1 MKIFGGASSKGLTGL
16 PNFGVGGGQ
25 CSAPPPSDPSGS
37 GITAK
42 GCGHSGIILHVGQPC
57 FDEFFMA
64 CVLGS
69 RNKSWQ
75 RRLILDK
82 FSNEYSQMR
91 LKQILNDLD
100 FNKLEFTKQFLIL
113 DHLTTYLEHL
123 FIFKSLF

>member
-1 MKIFGGASSKGLTGL
+1 MIYQKLG
-16 PNFGVGGGQ
+16 
-25 CSAPPPSDPSGS
+25 APPPDLFGS

-42 GCGHSGIILHVGQPC
+42 GCGRSGIILHIGQPC

-64 CVLGS
+64 CV

-75 RRLILDK
+75 RRLMLDK
-82 FSNEYSQMR
+82 FSNESSQMR

-113 DHLTTYLEHL
+113 DLLTTYFEHL
-123 FIFKSLF
+123 FIFKSLS